1 MDRIYKYKPDAS
13 YKPNGGTYLQLITA
27 KDLYI
32 QNITVAENDGHSD
45 SFQVKFPN
53 VFTNYPLGAVRV
65 EDQRFKDWDHYKFT
79 IWQSQLNF
87 AVFCAS
93 SACGVSVEH
102 LNAKEPMIRSIYR
115 FHVYYHIR
123 RILKI
128 LEIPLPYENSFNQ
141 YNNPYNREKFTGICS
156 EYGVSNDLTKWRNQK
171 YFSTWQSRAWET
183 GKPGMSYI
191 NENSFSRWIIE
202 KSDGLTTLGLQKL
215 SESVRDY
222 AYLILMSQT
231 STRGPI
237 VGHEARNLDAQRTF
251 LNTFENVV
259 NRRVNIPEDIRR
271 FQRTLQYAR
280 SKVDYTIGEFV
291 YMLPSDM
298 NLRIGNVRNYNN
310 KILISSPS
318 FKIGT
323 NVKINLLGSEN
334 RRLNDDSEQAK
345 LKDKPGVKSKE
356 VDNRRLMVK
365 TEPDVKPKV
374 ITKPNIKPNEK
385 HKQDVKPNVKFDRE
399 SNQDVKEPDTN
410 EITYEEEKVALI
422 LGTTAV
428 FTVWWM
434 FK

>member
-1 MDRIYKYKPDAS
+1 MDRIYKYNSSAN
-13 YKPNGGTYLQLITA
+13 YRPNGGRYLQLITA
-27 KDLYI
+27 EDLYI
-32 QNITVAENDGHSD
+32 QNITVAEHEGHSD

-65 EDQRFKDWDHYKFT
+65 EDQKFKDWDHYKFT
-79 IWQSQLNF
+79 LWQSQLNF
-87 AVFCAS
+87 VVFCAS
-93 SACGVSVEH
+93 SACGISVEH

-141 YNNPYNREKFTGICS
+141 YSNPYNHEKFIGICS

-222 AYLILMSQT
+222 AYLILTSQT
-231 STRGPI
+231 STRGQI
-237 VGHEARNLDAQRTF
+237 VGIESRNLDAQRTF
-251 LNTFENVV
+251 LNTFENIV
-259 NRRVNIPEDIRR
+259 NRRVNIPEDIQR
-271 FQRTLQYAR
+271 FQKTLQYAR
-280 SKVDYTIGEFV
+280 SKVDYAIGEFV

-323 NVKINLLGSEN
+323 NVKINL
-334 RRLNDDSEQAK
+334 D
-345 LKDKPGVKSKE
+345 VKYKE
-356 VDNRRLMVK
+356 VK
-365 TEPDVKPKV
+365 TEPKV
-374 ITKPNIKPNEK
+374 ITKPNKE
-385 HKQDVKPNVKFDRE
+385 HKQDVKPNRPDIKQNIEISR
-399 SNQDVKEPDTN
+399 SKPDTN
-410 EITYEEEKVALI
+410 KITYEEEKVALI

-428 FTVWWM
+428 FTVLWM

>member
-1 MDRIYKYKPDAS
+1 MDRIYKYNSDAS

-32 QNITVAENDGHSD
+32 QNVTVADHDGGHSD

-65 EDQRFKDWDHYKFT
+65 EDQKFKDWDNYKFT

-141 YNNPYNREKFTGICS
+141 YNNSYNHEKFIGICS
-156 EYGVSNDLTKWRNQK
+156 EYGVSNNLTKWRNQK

-202 KSDGLTTLGLQKL
+202 KWDGLTTLGLQKL

-222 AYLILMSQT
+222 AYLILTSQT

-237 VGHEARNLDAQRTF
+237 VGIESRNLDAQRTF
-251 LNTFENVV
+251 LNTFENIV

-271 FQRTLQYAR
+271 FQKTLQYAR
-280 SKVDYTIGEFV
+280 SKVDYAISEFV

-310 KILISSPS
+310 KILIASPS
-318 FKIGT
+318 LNIGT
-323 NVKINLLGSEN
+323 NLKVNLDDDDTKVAKTDKLDVKH
-334 RRLNDDSEQAK
+334 
-345 LKDKPGVKSKE
+345 KPG
-356 VDNRRLMVK
+356 
-365 TEPDVKPKV
+365 
-374 ITKPNIKPNEK
+374 IKPNK
-385 HKQDVKPNVKFDRE
+385 GDKQDVKPVIKPNKEHKQDIKPNIKFE
-399 SNQDVKEPDTN
+399 QDVKKPDTN
-410 EITYEEEKVALI
+410 KITYEEEKVALI

-428 FTVWWM
+428 FTVLWM

>member
-1 MDRIYKYKPDAS
+1 MDRIYRYNPDTS

-27 KDLYI
+27 KDLHI

-87 AVFCAS
+87 AVFCES

-102 LNAKEPMIRSIYR
+102 LNAKEPMMRSIYR

-141 YNNPYNREKFTGICS
+141 YNNPYNHEKFIGICS
-156 EYGVSNDLTKWRNQK
+156 EYGVSNDLKMWRKQK

-191 NENSFSRWIIE
+191 IENSFSRWIIE
-202 KSDGLTTLGLQKL
+202 KSDGLTMLGLQKL
-215 SESVRDY
+215 SETVRDY
-222 AYLILMSQT
+222 AYLILTSQT

-237 VGHEARNLDAQRTF
+237 VGHEARNLDAQCTF
-251 LNTFENVV
+251 LNTFENMV

-271 FQRTLQYAR
+271 FQKTLQYAI
-280 SKVDYTIGEFV
+280 SKVDYMIGEFI
-291 YMLPSDM
+291 YMLPNNM
-298 NLRIGNVRNYNN
+298 NLRIGNIRNYNN

-323 NVKINLLGSEN
+323 NVKVNI
-334 RRLNDDSEQAK
+334 D
-345 LKDKPGVKSKE
+345 VKSKE

-374 ITKPNIKPNEK
+374 ITKPNIKNNKERKQDTKPNNEF
-385 HKQDVKPNVKFDRE
+385 KQDVKK
-399 SNQDVKEPDTN
+399 PDTN
-410 EITYEEEKVALI
+410 EITYEEEKVALL
-422 LGTTAV
+422 LGITSI
-428 FTVWWM
+428 FTVLWM

>member
-1 MDRIYKYKPDAS
+1 MIKGDFIFDIVDRDVHILWLYSIMDRIYKYNSDAS
-13 YKPNGGTYLQLITA
+13 YKPNGGIYLQLITA

-53 VFTNYPLGAVRV
+53 VFTDYPLGAVRV
-65 EDQRFKDWDHYKFT
+65 EDQKFKDWDNYKFT
-79 IWQSQLNF
+79 LWQSQLNF
-87 AVFCAS
+87 VVFCAS

-102 LNAKEPMIRSIYR
+102 MNAKEPMIRSIYR
-115 FHVYYHIR
+115 FHVYYHMR

-141 YNNPYNREKFTGICS
+141 YNNPYNHEKFIGICS
-156 EYGVSNDLTKWRNQK
+156 EYGVSDDLTKWRNLK
-171 YFSTWQSRAWET
+171 YFSTWQSRAWKT

-202 KSDGLTTLGLQKL
+202 KSDGLTTLGLQKI

-222 AYLILMSQT
+222 AYLILTSQT
-231 STRGPI
+231 SARGQI
-237 VGHEARNLDAQRTF
+237 VGIESRNLDAQRMF
-251 LNTFENVV
+251 LNSFENIVS
-259 NRRVNIPEDIRR
+259 RRVNIPEDIRR
-271 FQRTLQYAR
+271 FQKTLQYAR
-280 SKVDYTIGEFV
+280 SKVDYMIGEFI

-323 NVKINLLGSEN
+323 NVKINL
-334 RRLNDDSEQAK
+334 D
-345 LKDKPGVKSKE
+345 VKSKE
-356 VDNRRLMVK
+356 AEMVK
-365 TEPDVKPKV
+365 TEPDVKSKV
-374 ITKPNIKPNEK
+374 KTKPNVKSNKK
-385 HKQDVKPNVKFDRE
+385 HKQDVKPNIKLKH
-399 SNQDVKEPDTN
+399 DVKMIRTKPDTN
-410 EITYEEEKVALI
+410 KITYEEEKVALI